1 MNQFPVEYL
10 FFAGAVG
17 LVGIGAAGMLL
28 CRNLF
33 RVLLALVIA
42 EAGAN
47 LLLVLTGYR
56 WDAVAP
62 IILPGMVTGTNM
74 VDPVPQALVLTA
86 IVIGVGIQAFAVA
99 VLIRI
104 YRGYGSLDRRRL
116 AAMLDRDMNDLAG
129 VEAGRSPEAPA
140 GKQPFPSPGQQE
152 NGS

>member
-1 MNQFPVEYL
+1 LNQFPVEYL